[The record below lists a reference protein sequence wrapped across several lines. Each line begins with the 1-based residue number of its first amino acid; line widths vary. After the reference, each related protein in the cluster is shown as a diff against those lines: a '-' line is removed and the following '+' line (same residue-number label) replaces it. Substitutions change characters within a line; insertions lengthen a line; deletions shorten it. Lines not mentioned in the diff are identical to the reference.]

1 MVTCIV
7 TVPGVAVQHTAA
19 RLDIGIG
26 KWEPAM
32 LAEKPAPNRPTPA
45 TSEVA
50 SISTPGAS
58 RAFRGRLSGIGRRE
72 AA

>member
-1 MVTCIV
+1 
-7 TVPGVAVQHTAA
+7 VPNAAAQHSAA

-26 KWEPAM
+26 KWEPEL
-32 LAEKPAPNRPTPA
+32 LAEKPAANEPTPA
-45 TSEVA
+45 MSEV
-50 SISTPGAS
+50 SNISTPGAT